1 MFDEEVYYNHQKIL
15 NFIKSA
21 SRFLALDV
29 FRGLTVCFMIIVN
42 TPGDGATAFA
52 PLLHADWNGFTPTD
66 LVFPSFLFAVGNA
79 MSFSMEKYRALGDG
93 AFFGKVIKRTLLI
106 FLLGYLM
113 YWFPFFTIEDGQFA
127 LKPISHTRVMGVL
140 QRIAL
145 CYFFASL
152 IIRYFSSRGVMI
164 ASIVLLF
171 GYWLLLLAYGMP
183 GDVYGMQTNAGYYLD
198 KFILGENHLYH
209 GEGVAFDPEGILS
222 TLPSIVNVIIGYYA
236 GKFIQQK
243 GKTYETVARLFLT
256 GGVLVCLALIWNTYF
271 PINKKLWSSS
281 FVLLTTG
288 IDLTIIAGLI
298 YLVEIQKAG
307 APEKGWTKFFTVFGK
322 NPLFIYLLSELLA
335 ILLYQINVTRKQS
348 VFSWINNVFFQRVAP
363 GPVGSLFFALSFMML
378 CWSVGLWLD
387 KRKVYIR
394 V

>member
-1 MFDEEVYYNHQKIL
+1 VFDEEVYYNHQKIL

-127 LKPISHTRVMGVL
+127 LKPLSHTRVMGVL

-171 GYWLLLLAYGMP
+171 GYWLLLLAYVMP
-183 GDVYGMQTNAGYYLD
+183 GDVYCMQTNARYYLD

-243 GKTYETVARLFLT
+243 GKTYETVARLFLA

>member
-1 MFDEEVYYNHQKIL
+1 MPRNRSGCGILVAIAVTESDEV
-15 NFIKSA
+15 
-21 SRFLALDV
+21 
-29 FRGLTVCFMIIVN
+29 
-42 TPGDGATAFA
+42 
-52 PLLHADWNGFTPTD
+52 
-66 LVFPSFLFAVGNA
+66 LV
-79 MSFSMEKYRALGDG
+79 
-93 AFFGKVIKRTLLI
+93 
-106 FLLGYLM
+106 
-113 YWFPFFTIEDGQFA
+113 
-127 LKPISHTRVMGVL
+127 
-140 QRIAL
+140 
-145 CYFFASL
+145 
-152 IIRYFSSRGVMI
+152 

-243 GKTYETVARLFLT
+243 GKTYETVARLFLA

-307 APEKGWTKFFTVFGK
+307 VPEKGWTKFFTVFGK

>member
-127 LKPISHTRVMGVL
+127 LKPFSHTRVMGVL

-243 GKTYETVARLFLT
+243 GKTYETVARLFLA

-307 APEKGWTKFFTVFGK
+307 VPEKGWTKFFTVFGK